1 MHTLDCKMLHSN
13 IDLRSE
19 PIFFSQLDLV
29 GLSDCMIN
37 LCFPNLDNDSS
48 DLEALACTDLG

>member
-1 MHTLDCKMLHSN
+1 MLHSN

-48 DLEALACTDLG
+48 DLEAPACTDLG